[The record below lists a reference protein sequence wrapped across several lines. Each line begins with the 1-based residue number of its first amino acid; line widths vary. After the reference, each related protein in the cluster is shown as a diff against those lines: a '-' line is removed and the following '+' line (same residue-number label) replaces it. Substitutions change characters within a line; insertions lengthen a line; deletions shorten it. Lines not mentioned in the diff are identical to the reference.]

1 MSALRAHLVDGRV
14 MLELP
19 SSIAERL
26 NVSTGG
32 IVIAND
38 EADGVSLTAA
48 DDDIADIM
56 AAVEHVM
63 AEHEWVLS
71 ELAK

>member
-1 MSALRAHLVDGRV
+1 MSALRAHVVDGRV

-19 SSIAERL
+19 SSIAEKL
-26 NVSTGG
+26 NVLAGG
-32 IVIAND
+32 VVIAND
-38 EADGVSLTAA
+38 AANGVSLTVA
-48 DDDIADIM
+48 DDDLADIL
-56 AAVEHVM
+56 AAADHVM